1 MYYQDFVSVSAEDDV
16 ALVDPRLQRLA
27 LTDPYV
33 AVSYSGVEGLTD
45 LIYAEYNPVFFQDI
59 VFNIEVFW
67 DWECWFRTLKF
78 TAFGSIFQT

>member
-1 MYYQDFVSVSAEDDV
+1 MEESTLYYQDFVSVSAEDDV

-59 VFNIEVFW
+59 IFNIEVYFL
-67 DWECWFRTLKF
+67 E
-78 TAFGSIFQT
+78 